1 MDDIVE
7 AALEHAAETADD
19 AATDDRD
26 AANTDAADTDA
37 GEFGPPEFAFVGC
50 GEAGVRRATETLS
63 SDRRSDATAFD
74 LTTRTVRAPSSSLE
88 SDTEDLA
95 GTDLAVVTAHLTDT
109 ETIDRTAATVD
120 CLPGGATT
128 LALVSVPETPPDTD
142 RFSTA
147 FAVLADA
154 ADTTIPVELGRLRED
169 YDENSVHALADG
181 LVTEVALDVFEMAAQ
196 PLSAP
201 VDLAALYD
209 LLDTGGV
216 ALAYRGWGTTEDIA
230 GDLLDHAVGHRL
242 CDGDP
247 ATAGGGVGFCRFGDE
262 MLLDDYDE
270 LFDET
275 TARFAP
281 PETDSDRWL
290 DAGNVADGFAEECRF
305 TLLLT
310 GIDPSSV
317 AFLDRE

>member
-1 MDDIVE
+1 MKDIVE
-7 AALEHAAETADD
+7 AALEHAAEAE
-19 AATDDRD
+19 D
-26 AANTDAADTDA
+26 AANTDASDA
-37 GEFGPPEFAFVGC
+37 AEFGPPDFAFVGC
-50 GEAGVRRATETLS
+50 GEDGARRATETIS

-74 LTTRTVRAPSSSLE
+74 LTTRTIRASAPE
-88 SDTEDLA
+88 SDADDLTA
-95 GTDLAVVTAHLTDT
+95 DLAVVTAHLTDA
-109 ETIDRTAATVD
+109 EIIDRTAAAVD
-120 CLPGGATT
+120 CLPDEATT

-147 FAVLADA
+147 FSVLADA
-154 ADTTIPVELGRLRED
+154 ADTTVPVELSRLRED
-169 YDENSVHALADG
+169 YDDEKPVGALADG
-181 LVTEVALDVFEMAAQ
+181 LVTELALDVFEMAAK

-201 VDLAALYD
+201 VDLTALYD

-216 ALAYRGWGTTEDIA
+216 ALAYRGRGTTEDA
-230 GDLLDHAVGHRL
+230 AADLLDHAVGHRL

-262 MLLDDYDE
+262 MLLSDYDE
-270 LFDET
+270 LFDEV

-281 PETDSDRWL
+281 PEADSDRWL
-290 DAGNVADGFAEECRF
+290 DGGNVAVGFAEECRL